1 MLFPSLLGND
11 RLKSLFAHMPAD
23 KVGSAIILSGP
34 DGCGKVTAATDLAAA
49 LLCTGEDRPCGV
61 CPSCRRL
68 KAGTNSDFELFGEG
82 LEKAPNIDQVREMRS
97 RSFIRS
103 GDSGFKVFVIANADK
118 LNPQSQNALLKVLEE
133 PLNTVFILT
142 CANPMDLLQTVRS
155 RCTVYN
161 IEPLDENTI
170 TAQLSAE
177 NAGTPT
183 QCANA
188 ARLCQ
193 GSLEKARDI
202 IQNGQPAYEK
212 AALMF
217 AQSLGSELAVYKAS
231 VAAGN
236 LSRDEYMQF
245 CIELCRQLSQLV
257 RNDKNA
263 QLIIELYD
271 YVQNQ
276 MNTMTQNPSVSAL
289 SGALAAFC
297 GDLYGGNIC
306 PKS

>member
-1 MLFPSLLGND
+1 MRFPSLLGND

-34 DGCGKVTAATDLAAA
+34 DGCGKVTAACDLAAA

-68 KAGTNSDFELFGEG
+68 KAGTNSDFELFGDG
-82 LEKAPNIDQVREMRS
+82 SDKAPNIDQVRDMRS

-155 RCTVYN
+155 RCTVYT
-161 IEPLDENTI
+161 IDPLSEDII
-170 TAQLSAE
+170 TAQLVKE
-177 NAGTPT
+177 GAGSSQ
-183 QCANA
+183 QCAEA
-188 ARLCQ
+188 AKLCQ

-212 AALMF
+212 AAVLF
-217 AQSLGSELAVYKAS
+217 ARSLGNELAVYKAS
-231 VAAGN
+231 NAAGS
-236 LSRDEYMQF
+236 LGRDEYMQF
-245 CIELCRQLSQLV
+245 CIELCRQLSELV
-257 RNDKNA
+257 RNGKNTH
-263 QLIIELYD
+263 LLIELYD
-271 YVQNQ
+271 YIQNQ
-276 MNTMTQNPSVSAL
+276 MNTMAQNPSVSAL